1 MVCGLFKKGRPPHP
15 QLPFQ
20 SPQRWPDLSVKK
32 TLLILLVCLA
42 LGHWHASH
50 SEAAEVAVRL
60 NAFFEGGVIVKKV
73 KSMRELRRRQMVP
86 QSADYSCGAA
96 ALATVLRYHFG
107 QQMTEKDAILGM
119 FKHGEQE
126 KIRRRGFSLLDMKRF
141 ALKQGLQAKGYR
153 VEEITA
159 LQKVNVPVITL
170 IETNRYKHFVVIRRT
185 DDRYVYLS
193 DPSWGNRR
201 ILLGDFQKYWNRAI
215 LVLFG
220 PCQGTPEGLYRE
232 AVDEFLPKHE
242 AIRYESLLG
251 HRFAL
256 DPANTMLYFTQF
268 PDRTSIPVLIQ
279 PVVGFLS
286 GN

>member
-1 MVCGLFKKGRPPHP
+1 MVCGLCKKGRPPHP

-96 ALATVLRYHFG
+96 ALATILRYHFG

-119 FKHGEQE
+119 FKHGDQE
-126 KIRRRGFSLLDMKRF
+126 DIKKRGFSLLDMKRYVNT
-141 ALKQGLQAKGYR
+141 LKYKANGY
-153 VEEITA
+153 
-159 LQKVNVPVITL
+159 KVPKLDILKTLKIPVITL
-170 IETNRYKHFVVIRRT
+170 IETNNYKHFVVIRRT
-185 DDRYVYLS
+185 DDRFVYLA
-193 DPSWGNRR
+193 DPSWGNRKVSFEEFGKIWPQKIIFAVQGR
-201 ILLGDFQKYWNRAI
+201 KVGD
-215 LVLFG
+215 
-220 PCQGTPEGLYRE
+220 PEGLYVEGPSYSSEISQMLRR
-232 AVDEFLPKHE
+232 DPFLE
-242 AIRYESLLG
+242 TRL
-251 HRFAL
+251 AL
-256 DPANTMLYFTQF
+256 DPAFTIINVSNTPLFILPF
-268 PDRTSIPVLIQ
+268 IPGQ
-279 PVVGFLS
+279 
-286 GN
+286 

>member
-1 MVCGLFKKGRPPHP
+1 MVHRLFMVRKLPHP
-15 QLPFQ
+15 GRSCK
-20 SPQRWPDLSVKK
+20 SPRGWSDLFVKK
-32 TLLILLVCLA
+32 TLFMLLVCLISG
-42 LGHWHASH
+42 LWHALPG
-50 SEAAEVAVRL
+50 EAAEVGVRL
-60 NAFFEGGVIVKKV
+60 NAFSEGGVVVKKV

-119 FKHGEQE
+119 FKHGEQV
-126 KIRRRGFSLLDMKRF
+126 KIRQRGFSLLDMKRF
-141 ALKQGLQAKGYR
+141 ALKQGLKAKGYR
-153 VEEITA
+153 VGELGA
-159 LQKVNVPVITL
+159 LQKVTVPVITL

-185 DDRYVYLS
+185 DDRFVYLS
-193 DPSWGNRR
+193 DPSWGNRK
-201 ILLGDFQKYWNRAI
+201 IPLGDFQKYWNGAI

-251 HRFAL
+251 HRFAM
-256 DPANTMLYFTQF
+256 DPANTMRYFTQF
-268 PDRTSIPVLIQ
+268 PDPTSIPVLIQ